1 MTKEP
6 FDIEKGAK
14 SIVNNYADLM
24 LPAEEKW
31 NELEGMILAFARRC
45 FSKGR
50 EQGLDLAAS
59 EVACATHG
67 TEWSDLVDDI
77 LSLKAEGGTE
87 LKAESSK
94 EVSGKE
100 GI

>member
-6 FDIEKGAK
+6 FDI
-14 SIVNNYADLM
+14 D
-24 LPAEEKW
+24 KW
-31 NELEGMILAFARRC
+31 INHKFGFETVPNSQIIAAFIELYHVG

-59 EVACATHG
+59 GVACATKG

-100 GI
+100 GE